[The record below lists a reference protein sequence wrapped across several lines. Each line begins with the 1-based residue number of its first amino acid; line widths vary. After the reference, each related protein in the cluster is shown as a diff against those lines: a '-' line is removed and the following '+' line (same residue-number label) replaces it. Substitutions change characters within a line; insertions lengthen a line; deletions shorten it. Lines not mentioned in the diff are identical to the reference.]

1 MECIQNGKHIYIC
14 ELSEHISNDIL
25 ADLKKSM
32 RKHKPKKKKK
42 GKKGKKGKKKWVN
55 FYFNKLINDLLNSNK
70 KK

>member
-1 MECIQNGKHIYIC
+1 
-14 ELSEHISNDIL
+14 L